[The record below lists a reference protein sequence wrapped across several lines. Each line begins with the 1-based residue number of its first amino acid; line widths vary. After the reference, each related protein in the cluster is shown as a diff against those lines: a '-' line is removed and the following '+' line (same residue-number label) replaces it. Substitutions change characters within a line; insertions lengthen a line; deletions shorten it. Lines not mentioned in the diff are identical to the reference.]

1 MRYFRYAAIFGLA
14 LAASMFGDTLTLKN
28 GTVVEGTYLGGTA
41 RLIRMAVGDG
51 VQSFGVDTV
60 ANVKFGGG
68 GGGGSERSSRGAD
81 NPPADDS
88 RNDSRPSLR
97 RAPASSSTSSSSDDD
112 ARPVLRRPSQSADN
126 SDRPV
131 LMRPDSDRSSSSTS
145 SSVQAPGGIEIPA
158 GTQITVRMI
167 DSVDSQVAH
176 VGDTFHAS
184 IDEPVYVDSQAVI
197 PRGAEV
203 TAKLVEDQQSGKI
216 AGKTVMKLALTSIK
230 VGDRNVDVTTQDVVR
245 ESTSRGS
252 RSGKV
257 IGGTAALGAILG
269 GIVGGGRGA
278 AIGAGSGA
286 GVGAGAEEVTKNQ
299 RVKVDSET
307 RLVFT
312 LAYAAHI

>member
-1 MRYFRYAAIFGLA
+1 MRRFRSAASFGLA
-14 LAASMFGDTLTLKN
+14 LALAATGLADTLTLKN

-60 ANVKFGGG
+60 AEVRFGGG
-68 GGGGSERSSRGAD
+68 ERSSRGTD
-81 NPPADDS
+81 NPPSDNS
-88 RNDSRPSLR
+88 GRPALR
-97 RAPASSSTSSSSDDD
+97 RAPSSSSDDD
-112 ARPVLRRPSQSADN
+112 ARPVIRRSADS
-126 SDRPV
+126 SDSSRSDSGRPV

-145 SSVQAPGGIEIPA
+145 SSVQSPGGIEIPA

-167 DSVDSQVAH
+167 DSVDSQVARL
-176 VGDTFHAS
+176 GDTFRAS
-184 IDEPVYVDSQAVI
+184 VDEPVYVDSQAVI
-197 PRGAEV
+197 PRGADV
-203 TAKLVEDQQSGKI
+203 TAKLVDDQQSGKI
-216 AGKTVMKLALTSIK
+216 AGKTVLKLVLTSVK
-230 VGDRNVDVTTQDVVR
+230 VGDRNVDLTTQDIVR

-286 GVGAGAEEVTKNQ
+286 GVGTGAEEVSKNQ
-299 RVKVDSET
+299 RVKVESET

-312 LAYAAHI
+312 LAQAAHI